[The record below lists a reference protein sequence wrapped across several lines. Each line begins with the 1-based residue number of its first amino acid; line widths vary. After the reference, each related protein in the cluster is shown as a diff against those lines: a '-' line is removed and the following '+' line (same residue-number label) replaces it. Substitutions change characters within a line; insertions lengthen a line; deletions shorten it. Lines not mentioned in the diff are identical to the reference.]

1 MLIERIATGT
11 LKAESLPDDYVE
23 DGILYCGNC
32 HTAKEYEYEIKAGA
46 SVIKGKGAMVCD
58 CEQAKLDELEK
69 QNQKLDFEYWKNKMI
84 LNGLGKSQ
92 YQHYTFENDDLKN
105 PEITDVCKAYVENW
119 EKVKANNLGLLFCG
133 PVGTGKTFY
142 AVAIANALI
151 DKKVS
156 VKVTSI
162 AELIGQMQTY
172 NDENKQRIIDEINH
186 VELLVIDDVGT
197 ERDTPFGIEQVML
210 VINNRATSGKPAIA
224 TTNSTLEDLRNPTNI
239 AYKRIYDRA
248 LEMCS
253 TQIQVAGK
261 SRRESIQ
268 EEKDMKAMKILG
280 LI

>member
-46 SVIKGKGAMVCD
+46 SVIKGKGAMVCA

-92 YQHYTFENDDLKN
+92 YQHYTFGNDDLKN
-105 PEITDVCKAYVENW
+105 PEITDMCKAYVENW
-119 EKVKANNLGLLFCG
+119 EKVRANNLGLLFCG

-172 NDENKQRIIDEINH
+172 NDENKQRVIDEINH

-197 ERDTPFGIEQVML
+197 ERETPFGLEQVML

-224 TTNSTLEDLRNPTNI
+224 TTNSTLEDLRKPTNI
-239 AYKRIYDRA
+239 AYKRIYDRV

-253 TQIQVAGK
+253 TQIQVNGK
-261 SRRESIQ
+261 SRREAIQ

>member
-1 MLIERIATGT
+1 
-11 LKAESLPDDYVE
+11 
-23 DGILYCGNC
+23 
-32 HTAKEYEYEIKAGA
+32 
-46 SVIKGKGAMVCD
+46 
-58 CEQAKLDELEK
+58 
-69 QNQKLDFEYWKNKMI
+69 
-84 LNGLGKSQ
+84 
-92 YQHYTFENDDLKN
+92 
-105 PEITDVCKAYVENW
+105 
-119 EKVKANNLGLLFCG
+119 LLFCG

-224 TTNSTLEDLRNPTNI
+224 TTNRH
-239 AYKRIYDRA
+239 
-248 LEMCS
+248 
-253 TQIQVAGK
+253 
-261 SRRESIQ
+261 SRRFKESNKPLHTS
-268 EEKDMKAMKILG
+268 EFMTG
-280 LI
+280 LLRCVQHRYK

>member
-239 AYKRIYDRA
+239 AYKRIYDRV